1 MEEKERAVTP
11 EEFKKLV
18 QSQKREFIIH
28 VELGKEAA
36 AGGDKRGKPAL
47 SRFYPL
53 SEGCADHVGA

>member
-11 EEFKKLV
+11 EEFRKLV

-36 AGGDKRGKPAL
+36 YGGDKRGKPA
-47 SRFYPL
+47 
-53 SEGCADHVGA
+53 